1 MKKEFGQ
8 ISGALRKNM
17 VPIIFAVICVIGI
30 EISGQSWTYV
40 ATETVSRMTRN
51 VVLVL
56 SLIFPVMCGMGLNFG
71 IVLGA
76 MAAQIGYILVTHWN
90 IDGVIGFMAAGLIAT
105 VISVVFGYLVGNLFN
120 RVKGQEMITGM
131 ILGYA
136 AGGAYN
142 IVFIFMVGA
151 LIPMSNPEIMLQV
164 TGSDGETTY
173 VGLRNTIELHEN
185 TKYAIDNIWKI
196 DFAAFMLLFAVVCLA
211 IGGIFLVYTMKKYH
225 LSVKECLNRTRF
237 FLVAAIAALLVW
249 ILMKLIPAFNNIFF
263 TVRIPVVT
271 VCLIAA
277 FCLLA
282 VYVQR
287 TKLGQDIRTVGNN
300 MNVATAAG
308 INVDRVRRSATILSM
323 VFAAWG
329 QLIYLQNIG
338 NFQTYSSHENV
349 GTYAVAALLVGG
361 ASLESA
367 KIRQVL
373 TGTALFHILFFITPL
388 AATVVLGDAAYGEY
402 FRVFLCYGIIAV
414 SLALYALKKNEKGI
428 KIFKIKKK

>member
-1 MKKEFGQ
+1 MKRGVEQFAMAVRRN
-8 ISGALRKNM
+8 I

-30 EISGQSWTYV
+30 EISGQSWGYV

-56 SLIFPVMCGMGLNFG
+56 SLVFPVMCGMGLNFG

-76 MAAQIGYILVTHWN
+76 MAAQIGYILVTHWS
-90 IDGVIGFMAAGLIAT
+90 IDGITGFMAAGLIAT
-105 VISVVFGYLVGNLFN
+105 GIAIVFGYLVGNLFN

-142 IVFIFMVGA
+142 IIFIFMVGA
-151 LIPMSNPEIMLQV
+151 LIPMTNPEIMLEI
-164 TGSDGETTY
+164 TGNSGETTY
-173 VGLRNTIELHEN
+173 VGLRNTIELHEE
-185 TKYAIDNIWKI
+185 TKYALDNIWKI
-196 DFAAFMLLFAVVCLA
+196 DFALFLLLTVGVCLL
-211 IGGIFLVYTMKKYH
+211 IGAAVWLYGIKRRGLTAKA
-225 LSVKECLNRTRF
+225 SVKKTAGF
-237 FLVAAIAALLVW
+237 WTAAGAALLVW
-249 ILMKLIPAFNNIFF
+249 LLMKAVPPFADIFF

-271 VCLIAA
+271 VCLIGA

-282 VYVQR
+282 VYIQR

-300 MNVATAAG
+300 MSVATAAG
-308 INVDRVRRSATILSM
+308 IHVDKVRRSATVLSM

-414 SLALYALKKNEKGI
+414 SLALYALKKNDKAM
-428 KIFKIKKK
+428 KIRKK